1 VTVNLERHEG
11 TIVAFLD
18 DGKANA
24 LSFEMIAGLQLA
36 LATSIEENVPLV
48 IAGRKGCFS
57 AGFELQIMRSG
68 DRTRIAQL
76 VDQGTLLFREI
87 FAAPIPV
94 LAACTGHAL
103 AAGALLLLAADYR
116 IGQPGPHKIGLNET
130 QIGIVLPQFAI
141 DMARFRLSPNRLIAA
156 TLFASILSP
165 EEAREVGYLDRI
177 EADAPLT
184 ARTLAQEVA
193 SMNPSVF
200 AKTKRRLNADIA
212 HQLTDPH
219 HADGQP

>member
-1 VTVNLERHEG
+1 VTVSMERHEG

-24 LSFEMIAGLQLA
+24 LSFEMIAGLQSA
-36 LATSIEENVPLV
+36 LATSIDENVPLV
-48 IAGRKGCFS
+48 MAGREGNFS

-68 DRTRIAQL
+68 DRDRIAQL
-76 VDQGTLLFREI
+76 VDQGTLLFREM
-87 FAAPIPV
+87 FAAPIPI

-116 IGQPGPHKIGLNET
+116 IGQCGPHKIGLNET
-130 QIGIVLPQFAI
+130 QIGIALPQFAI
-141 DMARFRLSPNRLIAA
+141 DMARLRLSPNRLIAA

-165 EEAREVGYLDRI
+165 EEACEVGYLDRI
-177 EADAPLT
+177 AEDAHKA

-193 SMNPSVF
+193 SMSSSVF
-200 AKTKRRLNADIA
+200 AKTKRRLNAEIVR
-212 HQLTDPH
+212 QLSEPH
-219 HADGQP
+219 HSDGRP